1 MALKPTQCQLEFQQ
15 KILDLAAG
23 VAPVR
28 PKRLLFARLK
38 ATFRT
43 LPMQRLPGFRDF
55 YPEECAFRNYLFEN
69 WRRVARSFGF
79 QEYDGPTLESVELY
93 KRKSGEE
100 LKTQLFRFVDQGDR
114 EVCMRPEMTPTLA
127 RLVAAR
133 SREYRKPIKWFS
145 ISPFFRFEK
154 PQKGRLREFYQIN
167 CDIIGDNSP
176 AADAELIA
184 LAVALHRALGLTEED
199 FFVRVSNR
207 NLWADFLAKRQRP
220 IERLSEFLSI
230 IDKLEREKEEVTALK
245 LESFQIDLAEVREFI
260 RTPSASVPGFSDLFR
275 ELQWRGLEKIV
286 ELDLTIVRG
295 LDYYTGLVF
304 EIFDRKKENRAL
316 AGGGRYDNLLSVI
329 SDGEADLPAAG
340 FAIGDVTF
348 TNLLQ
353 ELAHTRKLS
362 EEALRA
368 PTGAFIV
375 VADEARRPEA
385 IELAFALRQSGMIV
399 DYSLAPSKVG
409 RQFQQAET
417 VKAKYAVVIGQEW
430 PQVRVKLL
438 AERTEQIISRDDLPA
453 VLGIS

>member
-1 MALKPTQCQLEFQQ
+1 
-15 KILDLAAG
+15 
-23 VAPVR
+23 
-28 PKRLLFARLK
+28 
-38 ATFRT
+38 
-43 LPMQRLPGFRDF
+43 MQRLPGFRDF
-55 YPEECAFRNYLFEN
+55 YPEECAFRNYLFES

-79 QEYDGPTLESVELY
+79 QEYDGPTLEPAELY

-100 LKTQLFRFVDQGDR
+100 LKTQLFRFIDQGDR
-114 EVCMRPEMTPTLA
+114 DVCMRPEMTPTLA

-167 CDIIGDNSP
+167 CDIIGDDSA

-199 FFVRVSNR
+199 FFVRVNNR
-207 NLWADFLAKRQRP
+207 NLWADFLTKRQRP

-245 LESFQIDLAEVREFI
+245 LESFQIDLAEVREFV
-260 RTPSASVPGFSDLFR
+260 RTPAASVPGFGDLFR
-275 ELQWRGLEKIV
+275 ELQWRGLEKFV

-348 TNLLQ
+348 ANLLQ
-353 ELAHTRKLS
+353 ELDHTRKRI
-362 EEALRA
+362 EEALRV
-368 PTGAFIV
+368 PTDAFIV
-375 VADEARRPEA
+375 VADETRRPEA

-399 DYSLAPSKVG
+399 DYSLAPAKVG

-417 VKAKYAVVIGQEW
+417 VGAKYAVVIGQEW
-430 PQVRVKLL
+430 PQLRVKLL

-453 VLGIS
+453 LLGIS

>member
-1 MALKPTQCQLEFQQ
+1 
-15 KILDLAAG
+15 
-23 VAPVR
+23 
-28 PKRLLFARLK
+28 
-38 ATFRT
+38 
-43 LPMQRLPGFRDF
+43 MQRLPGFRDF

-79 QEYDGPTLESVELY
+79 QEYDGPTLESAELY
-93 KRKSGEE
+93 QRKSGEE
-100 LKTQLFRFVDQGDR
+100 LKTQLFRFVDQGNRD
-114 EVCMRPEMTPTLA
+114 VCMRPEMTPTLA

-184 LAVALHRALGLTEED
+184 LAVALHQAFGLTEDD
-199 FFVRVSNR
+199 FLVRVNNR
-207 NLWADFLAKRQRP
+207 NLWADFLTKRQRP

-230 IDKLEREKEEVTALK
+230 IDKLERVKEEVTALK

-260 RTPSASVPGFSDLFR
+260 RTPAASVPGFGDLFR
-275 ELQWRGLEKIV
+275 ELQWRGLEKVV

-295 LDYYTGLVF
+295 LDYYTGFVF

-329 SDGEADLPAAG
+329 SDGESDLPAAG

-353 ELAHTRKLS
+353 ELDHTRKLA

-375 VADEARRPEA
+375 VADEGRRPEA
-385 IELAFALRQSGMIV
+385 IELAFALRQAGMIV

-453 VLGIS
+453 LLGIS

>member
-1 MALKPTQCQLEFQQ
+1 
-15 KILDLAAG
+15 
-23 VAPVR
+23 
-28 PKRLLFARLK
+28 
-38 ATFRT
+38 
-43 LPMQRLPGFRDF
+43 MQRLPGFRDF
-55 YPEECAFRNYLFEN
+55 YPEECAFRNYLFES

-79 QEYDGPTLESVELY
+79 QEYDGPTLEPAELY

-100 LKTQLFRFVDQGDR
+100 LKTQLFRFIDQGDR
-114 EVCMRPEMTPTLA
+114 DVCMRPEMTPTLA

-167 CDIIGDNSP
+167 CDIIGDDSA

-199 FFVRVSNR
+199 FFVRVNNR
-207 NLWADFLAKRQRP
+207 NLWADFLTKRQRP

-245 LESFQIDLAEVREFI
+245 LESFQIDLAEVREFV
-260 RTPSASVPGFSDLFR
+260 RTPAASVPGFGDLFR
-275 ELQWRGLEKIV
+275 ELQWRGLEKFV

-348 TNLLQ
+348 ANLLQ
-353 ELAHTRKLS
+353 ELDHTRKRI
-362 EEALRA
+362 EEALRV
-368 PTGAFIV
+368 PTDAFIV
-375 VADEARRPEA
+375 VADETRRPEA

-399 DYSLAPSKVG
+399 DYSLAPAKVG

-417 VKAKYAVVIGQEW
+417 VGAKYAVVIGQEW

-438 AERTEQIISRDDLPA
+438 AERTEQIISRDDLPSI
-453 VLGIS
+453 LGIN

>member
-1 MALKPTQCQLEFQQ
+1 
-15 KILDLAAG
+15 
-23 VAPVR
+23 
-28 PKRLLFARLK
+28 
-38 ATFRT
+38 
-43 LPMQRLPGFRDF
+43 MQRLPGFRDF

-93 KRKSGEE
+93 QRKSGEE

-114 EVCMRPEMTPTLA
+114 DVCMRPEMTPTLA

-184 LAVALHRALGLTEED
+184 LAVALHQAFGLTEDD
-199 FFVRVSNR
+199 FLVRVNNR
-207 NLWADFLAKRQRP
+207 NLWADFLTKRQRP

-230 IDKLEREKEEVTALK
+230 IDKLERVKEEVTALK

-260 RTPSASVPGFSDLFR
+260 RTPAASVPGFGDLFR
-275 ELQWRGLEKIV
+275 ELQWRGLEKVV

-329 SDGEADLPAAG
+329 SDGESDLPAAG

-353 ELAHTRKLS
+353 ELDHTRKLA

-375 VADEARRPEA
+375 VADEGRRPEA
-385 IELAFALRQSGMIV
+385 IELAFALRQAGMIV

-453 VLGIS
+453 LLGIS